1 MAVYTELTKSDIS
14 EFLNSYKIGDL
25 ITFEG
30 IIEGVE
36 NSNFKLNTS
45 KNNFILTV
53 FEKRVD
59 SKDLPFFIKLMN
71 HLYKKNIKCPCP
83 IIDIDGNY
91 IKEIKDKPSVIVSY
105 VQGKWIKSIKNI
117 HCEQLGQNL
126 AKMHLASNDFKLSR
140 YNSMGMNEWSSL
152 FSNFNSERK
161 SQYNEIYDIIKK
173 ELIFIKKEWP
183 KDLPSGVIHADLFQ
197 DNVFFENDIFSG
209 IIDFYFACNDFYA
222 YELAVCLNAWC
233 FERDQSFNITKAR
246 LILNN
251 YQKERPLIKEEKEY
265 FPILSRG
272 AALRFL
278 LTRLNDLIFHP
289 KDAKVNP
296 KNPVE
301 YLKILQFHQKI
312 KSISEYGLDN

>member
-45 KNNFILTV
+45 KNNFILTI

-83 IIDIDGNY
+83 IIGIDGNY

-173 ELIFIKKEWP
+173 ELIFLKKEWP